1 MKRLHIY
8 IIKSF
13 IGPFVVT
20 LLISLFILLMQFLW
34 VYLDELVGKGLEFSI
49 IMEFILYTMAMLM
62 TNALPLAMLLASI
75 MTFGDL
81 GENNEL
87 LAMKAAGIS
96 LYRIMKP
103 VVVLSIFLTIGSFY
117 FYNQVIPV
125 SYKKL
130 IALMTSIRQL
140 RPEIIVKEGVFSNEI
155 DNYSIKVGRKSANGD
170 MLYDIMIYD
179 HTEDK
184 GNVTVSVSD
193 SGTMKIT
200 KDKKYMILNLYSGQT
215 YSEIQSRERQ
225 KMTFPTR
232 NDKFKKQ
239 SIFTVLQ
246 GMELERKDESIFRN
260 ANRALNNSQI
270 VYFVDSLG
278 KELERQRIAN
288 ALNLNYLSP
297 LTNNVLK
304 LARRDTSQTQKLKL
318 VHFIDIDSI
327 LLKSSAMVRSGII
340 NGALTNARNNTHY
353 LKQSEDILVASTRY
367 LNRFGI
373 EWHKKY
379 TFALACLIFLF
390 IGAPLGA
397 IIRKGGIGM
406 PLVISVV
413 LFIFYWII
421 STTGEKFSRE
431 SVASIWQG
439 VWFSSFIFLPAG
451 IFLTYKAAND
461 SVVFN
466 INTYTDFFRK
476 IFFLFRQNDFETQI
490 TPPTT
495 NSDEDHNVVP
505 VKDRN
510 NPSGH

>member
-1 MKRLHIY
+1 
-8 IIKSF
+8 
-13 IGPFVVT
+13 
-20 LLISLFILLMQFLW
+20 MQFLW
-34 VYLDELVGKGLEFSI
+34 VYLDELVGKGLEFSVI
-49 IMEFILYTMAMLM
+49 LEFIVYTMAMLM

-103 VVVLSIFLTIGSFY
+103 VIVLSILLSIGSFY

-130 IALMTSIRQL
+130 IALMSSIRQL

-155 DNYSIKVGRKSANGD
+155 DNYSIKVGRKTPNGD

-184 GNVTVSVSD
+184 GNVTVTVAD

-200 KDKKYMILNLYSGQT
+200 KDKKYMVLNLYSGQSHSEMQPSDRRQST
-215 YSEIQSRERQ
+215 YPAR
-225 KMTFPTR
+225 T
-232 NDKFKKQ
+232 DKFTKQ

-246 GMELERKDESIFRN
+246 GMELERKDESFFKN
-260 ANRALNNSQI
+260 QNRALNNDQI
-270 VYFVDSLG
+270 VYFVDSIG
-278 KELERQRIAN
+278 KQLEKRRIDMAIS
-288 ALNLNYLSP
+288 LNYISP
-297 LTNNVLK
+297 LTTEIYK
-304 LARRDTSQTQKLKL
+304 LARKEPPTLNPIKM
-318 VHFIDIDSI
+318 VHYINIDSV
-327 LLKSSAMVRSGII
+327 LTKCSGAVRSGTI
-340 NGALTNARNNTHY
+340 NTALNNARNNIRAIS
-353 LKQSEDILVASTRY
+353 QSEEMLTSTRRN

-379 TFALACLIFLF
+379 TFAFACLVFLF

-397 IIRKGGIGM
+397 IIRKGGLGM

-421 STTGEKFSRE
+421 TTTGEKFSRE
-431 SVASIWQG
+431 SVTSVWYG
-439 VWFSSFIFLPAG
+439 VWFATFVFLPAG
-451 IFLTYKAAND
+451 VFLTYKAAND

-466 INTYTDFFRK
+466 ISAYGEFFRR
-476 IFFLFRQNDFETQI
+476 IFKFSRK
-490 TPPTT
+490 
-495 NSDEDHNVVP
+495 
-505 VKDRN
+505 KDN
-510 NPSGH
+510 ELKEN

>member
-1 MKRLHIY
+1 MKRLHLY

-13 IGPFVVT
+13 IGPFFVT
-20 LLISLFILLMQFLW
+20 LLISLFVLLMQFLW
-34 VYLDELVGKGLEFSI
+34 VYLDELVGKGLDFSVI
-49 IMEFILYTMAMLM
+49 LEFIVYTMAMLM

-103 VVVLSIFLTIGSFY
+103 VIVLSILLSIGSFY
-117 FYNQVIPV
+117 FYNNVIPV

-130 IALMTSIRQL
+130 IALMSSIRQL

-155 DNYSIKVGRKSANGD
+155 DNYSIKVGRKSPGGE

-184 GNVTVSVSD
+184 GNVTVTVAD

-215 YSEIQSRERQ
+215 HSEMQPSDHRR
-225 KMTFPTR
+225 TTYPARTDHFT
-232 NDKFKKQ
+232 KQ

-246 GMELERKDESIFRN
+246 GMELERKDESVFKN
-260 ANRALNNSQI
+260 QNRALNNAQI
-270 VYFVDSLG
+270 VYFVDSISKQLD
-278 KELERQRIAN
+278 KRRLEQ
-288 ALNLNYLSP
+288 ALSLNYISP
-297 LTNNVLK
+297 LTTRVVR
-304 LARRDTSQTQKLKL
+304 LARKDTTKIPPIRMVQY
-318 VHFIDIDSI
+318 VNIDSVMAKASGI
-327 LLKSSAMVRSGII
+327 IRSGII
-340 NGALTNARNNTHY
+340 NTAVSNARNNVRVI
-353 LKQSEDILVASTRY
+353 QQGEDMLVSTRRN

-379 TFALACLIFLF
+379 TFAIACLVFLF

-397 IIRKGGIGM
+397 IIRKGGLGM
-406 PLVISVV
+406 PLVISVI

-421 STTGEKFSRE
+421 TTTGEKFSRE
-431 SVASIWQG
+431 SVNSIWQG
-439 VWFSSFIFLPAG
+439 VWFSTFIFLPAG

-466 INTYTDFFRK
+466 ISSYGEFFKK
-476 IFFLFRQNDFETQI
+476 IFRFLKK
-490 TPPTT
+490 
-495 NSDEDHNVVP
+495 
-505 VKDRN
+505 KDKDIKE
-510 NPSGH
+510 S

>member
-1 MKRLHIY
+1 MKRLHLY

-13 IGPFVVT
+13 IGPFFVT
-20 LLISLFILLMQFLW
+20 LIISLFVLLMQFLW
-34 VYLDELVGKGLEFSI
+34 VYLDELVGKGLDFSI
-49 IMEFILYTMAMLM
+49 ILEFITYTMAMLM
-62 TNALPLAMLLASI
+62 TNAMPLAMLLASI

-103 VVVLSIFLTIGSFY
+103 VIVLGIFLSIGSFY

-130 IALMTSIRQL
+130 IALMSSIRQL
-140 RPEIIVKEGVFSNEI
+140 RPEIIVKEGIFSNDI
-155 DNYSIKVGRKSANGD
+155 DNYSIKVGKKTADGN

-184 GNVTVSVSD
+184 GNVTVTIAD

-200 KDKKYMILNLYSGQT
+200 TDKKYMILNLYSGET
-215 YSEIQSRERQ
+215 YSEMQPRDRQ
-225 KMTFPTR
+225 KRTFPSRT
-232 NDKFKKQ
+232 DKFQKQ

-260 ANRALNNSQI
+260 SNRALNNSQI

-278 KELERQRIAN
+278 KELERQRTDI
-288 ALNLNYLSP
+288 ALNLSYLTPIS
-297 LTNNVLK
+297 TNVFK
-304 LARRDTSQTQKLKL
+304 LARNDTFPSPEMKLLKYA
-318 VHFIDIDSI
+318 DIDSI
-327 LLKSSAMVRSGII
+327 MVKAPASIRTNIISA
-340 NGALTNARNNTHY
+340 ALNSARNNARSIQ
-353 LKQSEDILVASTRY
+353 QSEEMVVASVRN
-367 LNRFGI
+367 LNRFGL

-379 TFALACLIFLF
+379 TFAIACLIFIF

-397 IIRKGGIGM
+397 IIRKGGLGM
-406 PLVISVV
+406 PLVISVL
-413 LFIFYWII
+413 LFIFYWIM
-421 STTGEKFSRE
+421 STTGEKFARE
-431 SVASIWQG
+431 SVGTLWQG
-439 VWFSSFIFLPAG
+439 VWFSTLVFLPAG

-466 INTYTDFFRK
+466 INAYSEFFLK
-476 IFFLFRQNDFETQI
+476 IFNFLKKKN
-490 TPPTT
+490 
-495 NSDEDHNVVP
+495 
-505 VKDRN
+505 KDQVDK
-510 NPSGH
+510 

>member
-1 MKRLHIY
+1 MKRLHLY

-13 IGPFVVT
+13 IGPFFVT
-20 LLISLFILLMQFLW
+20 LVISLFVLLMQFLW

-49 IMEFILYTMAMLM
+49 ILEFIVYTMAMLM

-103 VVVLSIFLTIGSFY
+103 VIILSIFLSIGSFY

-130 IALMTSIRQL
+130 IALMSSIRQL

-170 MLYDIMIYD
+170 MLYDIMFYD

-184 GNVTVSVSD
+184 GNLTVTVAD
-193 SGTMKIT
+193 SATMKIT

-215 YSEIQSRERQ
+215 NAEVQLTNKQKTNFPSRTDKFERQ
-225 KMTFPTR
+225 SM
-232 NDKFKKQ
+232 
-239 SIFTVLQ
+239 FT
-246 GMELERKDESIFRN
+246 ELEGMDLKRTDESVFRN
-260 ANRALNNSQI
+260 QNRALNNSQI

-278 KELERQRIAN
+278 KEFEKQRIEN
-288 ALNLNYLSP
+288 ALTLTYITPLN
-297 LTNNVLK
+297 TNIFK
-304 LARRDTSQTQKLKL
+304 LARNDTFPTPALKM
-318 VHFIDIDSI
+318 VDYVDVDSI
-327 LLKSSAMVRSGII
+327 VLKSTASVRSDII
-340 NGALTNARNNTHY
+340 NGALNNARNNARSI
-353 LKQSEDILVASTRY
+353 KQSEEMTIATARN

-379 TFALACLIFLF
+379 TFAIACLIFLF

-397 IIRKGGIGM
+397 IIRKGGLGM
-406 PLVISVV
+406 PLVISVL

-421 STTGEKFSRE
+421 TTTGEKFSRE
-431 SVASIWQG
+431 SVASVWQG
-439 VWFSSFIFLPAG
+439 VWFSSFVFLPAG

-466 INTYTDFFRK
+466 VGPLIAFFKR
-476 IFFLFRQNDFETQI
+476 IFGKNNIKD
-490 TPPTT
+490 
-495 NSDEDHNVVP
+495 DEQEEADKQLDE
-505 VKDRN
+505 KD
-510 NPSGH
+510 

>member
-1 MKRLHIY
+1 MKRLHWY

-13 IGPFVVT
+13 IGPFFVT
-20 LLISLFILLMQFLW
+20 LVISLFVLLMQFLW
-34 VYLDELVGKGLEFSI
+34 VYLDELVGKGLDFSI
-49 IMEFILYTMAMLM
+49 ILEFIVYTMAMLM

-81 GENNEL
+81 GESNEL

-103 VVVLSIFLTIGSFY
+103 VIVLSILLSIGSFY
-117 FYNQVIPV
+117 FYNSVIPV

-130 IALMTSIRQL
+130 IALMSSIRQL

-155 DNYSIKVGRKSANGD
+155 DNYSIKVGKKSANGD

-179 HTEDK
+179 HSEDK
-184 GNVTVSVSD
+184 GNVTVTVAD

-215 YSEIQSRERQ
+215 HSEMQPQDRR
-225 KMTFPTR
+225 KLTFPSRT
-232 NDKFKKQ
+232 DKFQKQ
-239 SIFTVLQ
+239 SMFTVLQ
-246 GMELERKDESIFRN
+246 GMELERKDESYFRN
-260 ANRALNNSQI
+260 QNRALNNSQI

-278 KELERQRIAN
+278 KQLERQRIDN
-288 ALNLNYLSP
+288 ALTLTYIGPLNASLS
-297 LTNNVLK
+297 K
-304 LARRDTSQTQKLKL
+304 IARKDTFPTPKLKL
-318 VHFIDIDSI
+318 TQYTDVDSV
-327 LLKSSAMVRSGII
+327 LKKSSASIRLNII
-340 NGALTNARNNTHY
+340 NGALSSARGNARAIQ
-353 LKQSEDILVASTRY
+353 QSEEIIVASVRN

-379 TFALACLIFLF
+379 ATALACLVFLF

-397 IIRKGGIGM
+397 LIRKGGLGM
-406 PLVISVV
+406 PLVISVL

-431 SVASIWQG
+431 SVASLWEG
-439 VWFSSFIFLPAG
+439 VWFSTIIFLPAG

-461 SVVFN
+461 SVAFN
-466 INTYTDFFRK
+466 FNSYIEFFKK
-476 IFFLFRQNDFETQI
+476 IFKSFKK
-490 TPPTT
+490 
-495 NSDEDHNVVP
+495 
-505 VKDRN
+505 KDKEN
-510 NPSGH
+510 EQEQAE

>member
-1 MKRLHIY
+1 MKRLHLY

-13 IGPFVVT
+13 IGPFFVT
-20 LLISLFILLMQFLW
+20 LLISLFVLLMQFLW

-49 IMEFILYTMAMLM
+49 ILEFIVYTMAMLM

-103 VVVLSIFLTIGSFY
+103 VIVLSILLSIGSFY

-130 IALMTSIRQL
+130 IALMSSIRQL

-155 DNYSIKVGRKSANGD
+155 DNYSIKVGKKTPNGD
-170 MLYDIMIYD
+170 MLYDIMIYN

-184 GNVTVSVSD
+184 GNTEITVAD

-215 YSEIQSRERQ
+215 HSEMQSADRRR
-225 KMTFPTR
+225 TTYPART
-232 NDKFKKQ
+232 DKFTKQ

-246 GMELERKDESIFRN
+246 GMELERKDESVFKN
-260 ANRALNNSQI
+260 QNRALNNAQI
-270 VYFVDSLG
+270 VYFVDSIG
-278 KELERQRIAN
+278 KQLEKRRIDFSST
-288 ALNLNYLSP
+288 LNYISP
-297 LTNNVLK
+297 LNVNVIK
-304 LARRDTSQTQKLKL
+304 LARKDTVKAKPLKTDQY
-318 VHFIDIDSI
+318 VDINEALMKASPG
-327 LLKSSAMVRSGII
+327 VRSGTI
-340 NGALTNARNNTHY
+340 NTALNNARNNIRVI
-353 LKQSEDILVASTRY
+353 QQADEMLVASKRN

-379 TFALACLIFLF
+379 TFAIACLVFLF

-397 IIRKGGIGM
+397 IIRKGGLGM

-413 LFIFYWII
+413 LFIFYWVIT
-421 STTGEKFSRE
+421 TTGEKFARE
-431 SVASIWQG
+431 SIPVWEG
-439 VWFSSFIFLPAG
+439 VWFSTFVFLPAG

-466 INTYTDFFRK
+466 INSYGEFFKK
-476 IFFLFRQNDFETQI
+476 IFSRLKKKTKEI
-490 TPPTT
+490 
-495 NSDEDHNVVP
+495 
-505 VKDRN
+505 KDN
-510 NPSGH
+510 

>member
-1 MKRLHIY
+1 MKRLHWY

-13 IGPFVVT
+13 IGPFFVT
-20 LLISLFILLMQFLW
+20 LVISLFVLLMQFLW
-34 VYLDELVGKGLEFSI
+34 VYLDELVGKGLDFSI
-49 IMEFILYTMAMLM
+49 ILEFIVYTMAMLM

-103 VVVLSIFLTIGSFY
+103 LLVLSLFISIGSFY

-140 RPEIIVKEGVFSNEI
+140 KPEIIVKPGVFSNDI
-155 DNYSIKVGRKSANGD
+155 DNYSIKVGRKSADGN

-184 GNVTVSVSD
+184 GNVTVIVAD

-200 KDKKYMILNLYSGQT
+200 KDKKYMILNLFSGQT
-215 YSEIQSRERQ
+215 HSEMQSRDRQ
-225 KMTFPTR
+225 KLTYPDRT
-232 NDKFKKQ
+232 DHFKKQ
-239 SIFTVLQ
+239 SIYTVLQ

-260 ANRALNNSQI
+260 QNRALRNDQI
-270 VYFVDSLG
+270 TYFVDSMG
-278 KELERQRIAN
+278 RELERQRIDH
-288 ALNLNYLSP
+288 ALMINYIST
-297 LTNNVLK
+297 LTTNVFK
-304 LARRDTSQTQKLKL
+304 LARKDTTPNPEIKLL
-318 VHFIDIDSI
+318 AYMDLDSI
-327 LLKSSAMVRSGII
+327 MQKSSSAVRLEII
-340 NGALTNARNNTHY
+340 NGAINSARNNVRAIK
-353 LKQSEDILVASTRY
+353 LSDDIITDYKRN

-379 TFALACLIFLF
+379 TFAFACLVFFL

-397 IIRKGGIGM
+397 IIRKGGLGA

-413 LFIFYWII
+413 LFIFYWVTT
-421 STTGEKFSRE
+421 TTGEKFARE
-431 SVASIWQG
+431 SVGALWQG
-439 VWFSSFIFLPAG
+439 VWFATFVFLPAG
-451 IFLTYKAAND
+451 LFLTYKAAND

-466 INTYTDFFRK
+466 VNAYVDFFKR
-476 IFFLFRQNDFETQI
+476 IYNFFKKRDKMKL
-490 TPPTT
+490 
-495 NSDEDHNVVP
+495 DE
-505 VKDRN
+505 
-510 NPSGH
+510 PSESA

>member
-1 MKRLHIY
+1 MKRLHLY

-13 IGPFVVT
+13 IGPFFVT
-20 LLISLFILLMQFLW
+20 LVISLFVLLMQFLW
-34 VYLDELVGKGLEFSI
+34 VYLDELVGKGLEFSVI
-49 IMEFILYTMAMLM
+49 LEFIVYTMAMLM

-103 VVVLSIFLTIGSFY
+103 VIVLSIFLSIGSFY
-117 FYNQVIPV
+117 FYNNVIPV

-130 IALMTSIRQL
+130 IALMSSIRQL
-140 RPEIIVKEGVFSNEI
+140 RPEIIVKEGVFSNDI
-155 DNYSIKVGRKSANGD
+155 DNYSIKVGKKSDSGN

-184 GNVTVSVSD
+184 GNTTVTVAD

-200 KDKKYMILNLYSGQT
+200 KDKKYMILNLFSGQT
-215 YSEIQSRERQ
+215 YSEMQPRDRR
-225 KMTFPTR
+225 KMTFPSRT
-232 NDKFKKQ
+232 DKFKEQ

-246 GMELERKDESIFRN
+246 GMELERKDESVFRN
-260 ANRALNNSQI
+260 QNRALNNSQI
-270 VYFVDSLG
+270 IYFVDSLG
-278 KELERQRIAN
+278 RELERQRVTN
-288 ALNLNYLSP
+288 ALVLTYISP
-297 LTNNVLK
+297 LNTSVFK
-304 LARRDTSQTQKLKL
+304 LGHKDTIKTPEMKL
-318 VHFIDIDSI
+318 VQYSDVDSI
-327 LLKSSAMVRSGII
+327 MTKSTASERTNII
-340 NGALTNARNNTHY
+340 NAALNSARNNARAIQ
-353 LKQSEDILVASTRY
+353 QSDEMIVMSVRS

-379 TFALACLIFLF
+379 TFAVACLVFLF

-397 IIRKGGIGM
+397 IIRKGGLGM
-406 PLVISVV
+406 PLVISVL

-421 STTGEKFSRE
+421 TTTGEKFSRE
-431 SVASIWQG
+431 SIASLWQG
-439 VWFSSFIFLPAG
+439 VWFSTFIFLPAG

-466 INTYTDFFRK
+466 VSAWADFVKK
-476 IFFLFRQNDFETQI
+476 IF
-490 TPPTT
+490 
-495 NSDEDHNVVP
+495 NSKKKEEKEEQDKP
-505 VKDRN
+505 LQ
-510 NPSGH
+510 

>member
-1 MKRLHIY
+1 MKRLHLY

-13 IGPFVVT
+13 IGPFFVT
-20 LLISLFILLMQFLW
+20 LVISLFVLLMQFLW
-34 VYLDELVGKGLEFSI
+34 VYLDELVGKGLEFSVI
-49 IMEFILYTMAMLM
+49 LEFIVYTMAMLM

-103 VVVLSIFLTIGSFY
+103 VVVLSILLSIGSFY

-130 IALMTSIRQL
+130 IALMSSIRQL

-155 DNYSIKVGRKSANGD
+155 DNYSIKVGKKSASGN

-184 GNVTVSVSD
+184 GNSTVTVAD

-215 YSEIQSRERQ
+215 YSEMQPRDRR
-225 KMTFPTR
+225 KTTFPSRT
-232 NDKFKKQ
+232 DKFKEQ

-246 GMELERKDESIFRN
+246 GMELERKDESVFRN
-260 ANRALNNSQI
+260 QNRALNNSQI

-278 KELERQRIAN
+278 KVLEKQRIDN
-288 ALNLNYLSP
+288 ALTISYISP
-297 LTNNVLK
+297 LNTNIYK
-304 LARRDTSQTQKLKL
+304 LARRDVSPASPLKL
-318 VHFIDIDSI
+318 IQYSDVDSI
-327 LLKSSAMVRSGII
+327 MKKSSASVRSNII
-340 NGALTNARNNTHY
+340 NGALNSARNNARAIQ
-353 LKQSEDILVASTRY
+353 QSDEMITASVRS

-379 TFALACLIFLF
+379 TFAIACLIFLF

-397 IIRKGGIGM
+397 IIRKGGLGM
-406 PLVISVV
+406 PLVISVL

-421 STTGEKFSRE
+421 TTTGEKFSRE
-431 SVASIWQG
+431 SVASLWQG
-439 VWFSSFIFLPAG
+439 VWFSTFLFLPAG
-451 IFLTYKAAND
+451 VFLTYKAAND
-461 SVVFN
+461 SAVFN
-466 INTYTDFFRK
+466 VNAYIEFFKKIFRK
-476 IFFLFRQNDFETQI
+476 VKK
-490 TPPTT
+490 
-495 NSDEDHNVVP
+495 ED
-505 VKDRN
+505 KEKQDKL
-510 NPSGH
+510 SQ

>member
-1 MKRLHIY
+1 MKRLHWY

-13 IGPFVVT
+13 IGPFFVT
-20 LLISLFILLMQFLW
+20 LFISLFVLLMQFLW
-34 VYLDELVGKGLEFSI
+34 VYLDELVGKGLEFSVI
-49 IMEFILYTMAMLM
+49 LEFIVYTMAMLM

-130 IALMTSIRQL
+130 IALMSSIRQL
-140 RPEIIVKEGVFSNEI
+140 RPEIIVKEGIFSNEI
-155 DNYSIKVGRKSANGD
+155 DNFSFKVGKKSPDGD
-170 MLYDIMIYD
+170 MLYDIMSYD
-179 HTEDK
+179 HTEDR
-184 GNVTVSVSD
+184 GNVTVTVAD

-200 KDKKYMILNLYSGQT
+200 KDKKYMILNLYHGQT
-215 YSEIQSRERQ
+215 YSELQSKDRGKITYPSR
-225 KMTFPTR
+225 T
-232 NDKFKKQ
+232 DKFDKQ
-239 SIFTVLQ
+239 SIFTELR
-246 GMELERKDESIFRN
+246 GMELERKDENVFRN
-260 ANRALNNSQI
+260 QNRALNNSQI

-278 KELERQRIAN
+278 KELERQRVEI
-288 ALNLNYLSP
+288 ALNLSYIPP
-297 LTNNVLK
+297 LNTNL
-304 LARRDTSQTQKLKL
+304 LRMARKDTVSIPELKL
-318 VHFIDIDSI
+318 VQYSDVSTVLMNVTPQI
-327 LLKSSAMVRSGII
+327 RSGIYEA
-340 NGALTNARNNTHY
+340 ALIKARNNARSIQ
-353 LKQSEDILVASTRY
+353 QSEEMIIASIRI

-379 TFALACLIFLF
+379 TFALACLVFVF

-397 IIRKGGIGM
+397 IIRKGGLGM

-421 STTGEKFSRE
+421 STTGEKASRE
-431 SVASIWQG
+431 TFSAVWQG
-439 VWFSSFIFLPAG
+439 VWFSTFIFIPAG

-466 INTYTDFFRK
+466 INAYGDFFKRIAGFFKKK
-476 IFFLFRQNDFETQI
+476 IDQEQND
-490 TPPTT
+490 
-495 NSDEDHNVVP
+495 
-505 VKDRN
+505 
-510 NPSGH
+510 

>member
-1 MKRLHIY
+1 MKRLHWY

-13 IGPFVVT
+13 IGPFFVT
-20 LLISLFILLMQFLW
+20 LIISLFILLMQFLW

-49 IMEFILYTMAMLM
+49 ILEFVVYTMAMLM

-103 VVVLSIFLTIGSFY
+103 VVILSVLMSIGAFY

-130 IALMTSIRQL
+130 IALMSSIRQL
-140 RPEIIVKEGVFSNEI
+140 RPEIIVKEGVFSNDI

-184 GNVTVSVSD
+184 GNVTVTVAD

-200 KDKKYMILNLYSGQT
+200 KDKKYMVLNLYSGQT
-215 YSEIQSRERQ
+215 HSEMQPRDRRRKTYPARTDHFQ
-225 KMTFPTR
+225 
-232 NDKFKKQ
+232 KQ
-239 SIFTVLQ
+239 SIYTVLQ

-260 ANRALNNSQI
+260 QNRALNNRQI

-278 KELERQRIAN
+278 KEIERQRINN
-288 ALNLNYLSP
+288 ALMINYITPLS
-297 LTNNVLK
+297 TSVFK
-304 LARRDTSQTQKLKL
+304 LAQNDTVAGPEIKLLKNAD
-318 VHFIDIDSI
+318 VDSI
-327 LLKSSAMVRSGII
+327 MKASTAPIRTEVI
-340 NGALTNARNNTHY
+340 NGALNAARSNARAI
-353 LKQSEDILVASTRY
+353 QSSQDMLVERVRN

-379 TFALACLIFLF
+379 TFAIACLVFLF

-397 IIRKGGIGM
+397 IIRKGGLGM

-413 LFIFYWII
+413 LFIFYWVIT
-421 STTGEKFSRE
+421 TTGEKFARE
-431 SVASIWQG
+431 SVAALWQG
-439 VWFSSFIFLPAG
+439 VWFSTFIFFPAG
-451 IFLTYKAAND
+451 IFLIYKAAND
-461 SVVFN
+461 SVVY
-466 INTYTDFFRK
+466 NTNAYSSFFRK
-476 IFFLFRQNDFETQI
+476 VFKLRKKWKKRD
-490 TPPTT
+490 
-495 NSDEDHNVVP
+495 
-505 VKDRN
+505 
-510 NPSGH
+510 

>member
-1 MKRLHIY
+1 MKRLHLY

-13 IGPFVVT
+13 IGPFFVT
-20 LLISLFILLMQFLW
+20 LVISLFVLLMQFLW
-34 VYLDELVGKGLEFSI
+34 VYLDELVGKGLEISVI
-49 IMEFILYTMAMLM
+49 LEFIVYTMAMLM

-103 VVVLSIFLTIGSFY
+103 VIVLSIFLSIGSFY
-117 FYNQVIPV
+117 FYNNVIPI

-130 IALMTSIRQL
+130 IALMSSIRQL
-140 RPEIIVKEGVFSNEI
+140 RPEIIVKEGVFSNDI
-155 DNYSIKVGRKSANGD
+155 DNYSIKVGKKSDNGN

-184 GNVTVSVSD
+184 GNTTVTIAD

-200 KDKKYMILNLYSGQT
+200 KDKKYMILNLFTGRT
-215 YSEIQSRERQ
+215 YSEMQPRDRQ
-225 KMTFPTR
+225 KMTFPSRT
-232 NDKFKKQ
+232 DEFKEQ

-246 GMELERKDESIFRN
+246 GMELERKDESVFRN
-260 ANRALNNSQI
+260 QNRALNNSQI
-270 VYFVDSLG
+270 IYFVDSLG
-278 KELERQRIAN
+278 RELERQRIAN
-288 ALNLNYLSP
+288 ALMLSYISP
-297 LTNNVLK
+297 LNTGIFKLTRKDTLK
-304 LARRDTSQTQKLKL
+304 LPEIKL
-318 VHFIDIDSI
+318 VRYSDVDSI
-327 LLKSSAMVRSGII
+327 MTKSTAQERTNII
-340 NGALTNARNNTHY
+340 NAALNSARNNARAIQ
-353 LKQSEDILVASTRY
+353 QSDEMIVTSVRS

-379 TFALACLIFLF
+379 TFAVACLVFLF

-397 IIRKGGIGM
+397 LIRKGGLGM
-406 PLVISVV
+406 PLVISVL

-421 STTGEKFSRE
+421 TTTGEKFSRE
-431 SVASIWQG
+431 SVASLWQG
-439 VWFSSFIFLPAG
+439 VWFSTFIFLPAG

-466 INTYTDFFRK
+466 VGAWVDFFKK
-476 IFFLFRQNDFETQI
+476 IFKSKKEKEKENQDKLLQ
-490 TPPTT
+490 
-495 NSDEDHNVVP
+495 
-505 VKDRN
+505 
-510 NPSGH
+510 